1 VEQIPKNMKQRNEDN
16 LTESISNL
24 EAFNPFFF
32 RNQRIVNICLL
43 KMGRILLRD
52 SPYQLYKAGE
62 ELEHFYIILAG
73 KVKIVEGFIKR
84 VCQTGET
91 IL

>member
-1 VEQIPKNMKQRNEDN
+1 MKQRNEEN
-16 LTESISNL
+16 LSESISCL

-43 KMGRILLRD
+43 KMGKILLRD

-62 ELEHFYIILAG
+62 ECSHFYIILAG
-73 KVKIVEGFIKR
+73 KVKILDGGVKR
-84 VCQTGET
+84 VCQTG
-91 IL
+91 